1 MRKCLRLLLM
11 LLTFITC
18 FANVITVEAAK
29 KTVAVT
35 GVESNIGTYAGRKA
49 AADLDAELTT
59 LLVQCG
65 MYNVVERGQLNH
77 VIRELGLHN
86 SGLINGKTA
95 IQFGQMTGAD
105 YSVIGNVVGADVG
118 YFDNIAYRGTKAK
131 IKFNFKFVDNKTGM
145 IKIAE
150 MIEGTNTV
158 TEFENR
164 SPDGEI
170 MLGNAAKDVAQ
181 KVLEKINA
189 ANPIV
194 GNVLRVMGDNVY
206 FHLGSN
212 NGVRKGE
219 VFIIYREGDILLDP
233 ITGEII
239 GVSEE
244 VIGSLRVEDVKPQY
258 SMGKVKKTK
267 GIIDKT
273 CKVRRG

>member
-1 MRKCLRLLLM
+1 
-11 LLTFITC
+11 
-18 FANVITVEAAK
+18 
-29 KTVAVT
+29 
-35 GVESNIGTYAGRKA
+35 
-49 AADLDAELTT
+49 
-59 LLVQCG
+59 
-65 MYNVVERGQLNH
+65 
-77 VIRELGLHN
+77 
-86 SGLINGKTA
+86 
-95 IQFGQMTGAD
+95 MTGAD